1 MGLELCFGLLFG
13 LVGTS
18 RLTLARLVDAL
29 ATRPARVAGIEPPRL
44 VVGRTAEFVLAD
56 PEARWK
62 PEAVRLRS
70 KSRNTPFLSR
80 ELRGRVLLTLAHG
93 AIVHDGVEGAS

>member
-1 MGLELCFGLLFG
+1 
-13 LVGTS
+13 
-18 RLTLARLVDAL
+18 
-29 ATRPARVAGIEPPRL
+29 

-80 ELRGRVLLTLAHG
+80 ELRGRILLTLAT
-93 AIVHDGVEGAS
+93 ARSSTME